1 MRKVKTTYKL
11 FGLVWDKKEI
21 VQTKFKTH
29 KLETSILD
37 FRYDYELFDENEY
50 IRKIAISELLNANK
64 EKDVF
69 EMINKLKQCSKIL
82 VIIDWLPKVR
92 SFILQRFA
100 KKRILQVLNY
110 LSKNIPSAK
119 IYVDRKF

>member
-1 MRKVKTTYKL
+1 MKTTYKL

-110 LSKNIPSAK
+110 LSKSIPSAK